1 MIVCNT
7 TGSCQLFKVVQFMI
21 KEKNSVSP
29 VKDHIYCVSVC
40 PQSPVLFEA
49 LLFDIDLHVNSFT
62 NET

>member
-1 MIVCNT
+1 
-7 TGSCQLFKVVQFMI
+7 MI